1 MIEFRRHLHMHPET
15 GFNLVLTHDHVAGA
29 LRDAGMI
36 VHEHVGVNSLVG
48 VIVNG
53 TGPVIGLRADMD
65 ALPLTEEN
73 TELPWC
79 SQTPGKM
86 HACGHDAH
94 TAMLLTAG
102 RYLKDHP
109 EAWHGT
115 VKLLFQEAEEGP
127 SPGGAEG
134 IVRSGL
140 VDDVDVFYALHVS
153 PAFPSGVIAL
163 KPGEAM
169 AAADTIEIILKGK
182 GAHAAYPHL
191 GIDPILMQAEVVVA
205 LQALVSRVLDPME
218 NAVLTIAQV
227 HAGTT
232 HNIIPSTAYL
242 EGTVRTFNEA
252 TRSLLSAGIETV
264 VKSVTTMRG
273 GSYEYEYLCGYDPV
287 VNAEVPSRYFQKI
300 AEQVVGADRFA
311 MIAKASMGAEDF
323 SKYIRHRTG
332 CMGWLGVAK
341 DEATSLSLHHPRF
354 NIDEEALLSGAAVLA
369 GLVIGFDDYPN
380 REEIQ

>member
-1 MIEFRRHLHMHPET
+1 MIELRRHLHMHPET
-15 GFNLVLTHDHVAGA
+15 GFNLARTHDHMAARLREAG
-29 LRDAGMI
+29 I
-36 VHEHVGVNSLVG
+36 EVHEHVGVNSLIG
-48 VIVNG
+48 VIRNG
-53 TGPVIGLRADMD
+53 VGPVIGLRADMD
-65 ALPLTEEN
+65 ALPLTEED
-73 TELPWC
+73 TTSPWS

-102 RYLKDHP
+102 RYLTDHKDS
-109 EAWHGT
+109 WRGT

-140 VDDVDVFYALHVS
+140 VDDVDVFFALHVS
-153 PAFPSGVIAL
+153 PAFSSGVIAL

-169 AAADTIEIILKGK
+169 AAADTIEITLKGK

-191 GIDPILMQAEVVVA
+191 GVDPILMQAEVVVA
-205 LQALVSRVLDPME
+205 LQALVSRVIDPTE

-242 EGTVRTFNEA
+242 EGTVRTFNDA
-252 TRSLLSAGIETV
+252 TRSLLSTGIETV
-264 VKSVTTMRG
+264 LKSVTSMRG
-273 GSYEYEYLCGYDPV
+273 GSYEYEYLPGYDPV
-287 VNAEVPSRYFQKI
+287 INAEAPSRYFQKI

-332 CMGWLGVAK
+332 CMGWLGIAK

-354 NIDEEALLSGAAVLA
+354 AIDEEALLSGAAVLA
-369 GLVIGFDDYPN
+369 GLVIGYEDDPHT
-380 REEIQ
+380 EERP